1 MLRILQQRQL
11 EEITL
16 QSKDAAFLYVDSE
29 DKGIIQELAEYF
41 TFFVPGYKFMPQFR
55 NKLWD
60 GKLRLLNLRDQS
72 IYSGLYKHICAFAAE
87 RNIQV
92 KILPHDIFKT
102 EANLPGAHGQI
113 DMSFIDEYV
122 LPFPPRDYQLAAV
135 KYGLENR
142 RGLLVSPTASGKS
155 YIIYLMMRYFMDMSY
170 DMIADKVLLIV
181 PTTSLVKQMVGD
193 FAKYSEND
201 PNFDVNECHEIMA
214 GLDKGHKTKKIYVS
228 TWQSI
233 YKMQKGYFQQ
243 FGMVIGDEAH
253 GFKAKSLTSILTK
266 CSNANYRYGLT
277 GTLDGT
283 QTHKLVLEGLFGPH
297 KNITTSKELIDRGD
311 LANISIE
318 ILLLKHGDEACKLVS
333 KMKYQDEVDWIVTST
348 RRNNFIKNLAIDL
361 KGNTLVLFQYV
372 EKHGEPLF
380 RSISDAV
387 DDKRK
392 VFYVSGKTPA
402 DTREEIR
409 AITETE
415 SNAILVCSYGTFS
428 TGINIV
434 NLHNIIFASP
444 SKSQIRVLQSIGRGL
459 RKSTLDTTIYDI
471 ADDLHWK
478 SNKNYTLNHAA
489 ERVKIYSKERF
500 KFKMHEVKLL

>member
-1 MLRILQQRQL
+1 MEKLTVQ
-11 EEITL
+11 T
-16 QSKDAAFLYVDSE
+16 KDAAFMYVDCD

-72 IYSGLYKHICAFAAE
+72 MYSGLYKHVCAFCAE

-92 KILPHDIFKT
+92 EILPHDIFKS
-102 EANLPGAHGQI
+102 EGNLPGAHQEV
-113 DMSFIDEYV
+113 DMSFLDEFV

-135 KYGLENR
+135 KHGLENKR
-142 RGLLVSPTASGKS
+142 ALMVSPTASGKS
-155 YIIYLMMRYFMDMSY
+155 YIIYLMMRYYLDSNY
-170 DMIADKVLLIV
+170 DHIADKVLLIV

-201 PNFDVNECHEIMA
+201 SMFDAENMCHEIMA
-214 GLDKGHKTKKIYVS
+214 GKDKGHETKKIYVS

-233 YKMQKGYFQQ
+233 YKMQKGYFQK

-297 KNITTSKELIDRGD
+297 INITTSKELIDRGD
-311 LANISIE
+311 LANISID
-318 ILLLKHGDEACKLVS
+318 ILLLKHKEEHCKEVS
-333 KMKYQDEVDWIVTST
+333 KMKYQDEVDWIVTSS

-380 RSISDAV
+380 RLIDEAS

-409 AITETE
+409 AITESE

-478 SNKNYTLNHAA
+478 ANKNYTLNHSA

-500 KFKMHEVKLL
+500 KFKIHEVKLL

>member
-1 MLRILQQRQL
+1 M
-11 EEITL
+11 ESITV
-16 QSKDAAFLYVDSE
+16 KVKNNAFLYIDCD
-29 DKGIIQELAEYF
+29 DKGILHELSEAF
-41 TFFVPGYKFMPQFR
+41 TFFVPNYKFTPQFR

-60 GKLRLLNLRDQS
+60 GKIRLFNMRDQS
-72 IYSGLYKHICAFAAE
+72 IYSGLFGYVKAFCIE
-87 RNIQV
+87 RNIELIS
-92 KILPHDIFKT
+92 ILKEPPSKY
-102 EANLPGAHGQI
+102 NLPGMDYPDDI
-113 DMSFIDEYV
+113 SWIKNI
-122 LPFPPRDYQLAAV
+122 PIPWIPKDYQLEAI
-135 KYGLENR
+135 KHGLR
-142 RGLLVSPTASGKS
+142 TRSGLLVSPTASGKS
-155 YIIYLMMRYFMDMSY
+155 LIIYLLMRYFLTHEE
-170 DMIADKVLLIV
+170 DKVLIIV
-181 PTTSLVKQMVGD
+181 PTTSLVKQMYGD
-193 FAKYSEND
+193 FCKYADNDDNFFATEN
-201 PNFDVNECHEIMA
+201 CHEIMA
-214 GLDKGHKTKKIYVS
+214 GLDKGHKTKRVYIS

-253 GFKAKSLTSILTK
+253 NFKAKSLTSILTK
-266 CSNANYRYGLT
+266 CTEARYRFGLT

-297 KNITTSKELIDRGD
+297 KNITTSKALIDRGD
-311 LANISIE
+311 LANISID
-318 ILLLKHGDEACKLVS
+318 ILLLKHKEEHCKEVS
-333 KMKYQDEVDWIVTST
+333 KMKYQDEVDWIVTNEK
-348 RRNNFIKNLAIDL
+348 RNNFIKNLAIDL

-380 RSISDAV
+380 RSIDKAT
-387 DDKRK
+387 DNKRK

-409 AITETE
+409 AITEQE

-459 RKSTLDTTIYDI
+459 RKSTLDTKIYDI

-478 SNKNYTLNHAA
+478 SNKNFTLNHAA

-500 KFKMHEVKLL
+500 KFKMHEIKLL

>member
-1 MLRILQQRQL
+1 MEKLTVQ
-11 EEITL
+11 T
-16 QSKDAAFLYVDSE
+16 KDAAFMYVDCD

-72 IYSGLYKHICAFAAE
+72 MYSGLYKHVCAFCAE
-87 RNIQV
+87 RNIQIE
-92 KILPHDIFKT
+92 ILPHDIFKS
-102 EANLPGAHGQI
+102 EAYLPGAHSNV
-113 DMSFIDEYV
+113 DMSFIDEFV

-135 KYGLENR
+135 KHGLENKR
-142 RGLLVSPTASGKS
+142 ALMVSPTASGKS
-155 YIIYLMMRYFMDMSY
+155 YIIYLMMRYYLDSNY
-170 DMIADKVLLIV
+170 DHIADKVLLIV

-201 PNFDVNECHEIMA
+201 SMFDAENMCHEIMA
-214 GLDKGHKTKKIYVS
+214 GKDKGHETKKIYVS

-297 KNITTSKELIDRGD
+297 INITTSKELIDRGD
-311 LANISIE
+311 LANISID
-318 ILLLKHGDEACKLVS
+318 ILLLKHKEEHCKEVS
-333 KMKYQDEVDWIVTST
+333 KMKYQDEVDWIVTSS

-380 RSISDAV
+380 RLIDEAS

-409 AITETE
+409 AITESE

-478 SNKNYTLNHAA
+478 ANKNYTLNHSA

-500 KFKMHEVKLL
+500 KFKIHEVKLL

>member
-1 MLRILQQRQL
+1 MIAKLTVQ
-11 EEITL
+11 T
-16 QSKDAAFLYVDSE
+16 KDAAFIYVDCE

-72 IYSGLYKHICAFAAE
+72 MYSGLYKHVCAFCAE

-92 KILPHDIFKT
+92 EILPHDIFAS
-102 EANLPGAHGQI
+102 EGNLPGAHQEV
-113 DMSFIDEYV
+113 DMSFIDEFA

-135 KYGLENR
+135 KHGLENKR
-142 RGLLVSPTASGKS
+142 ALMVSPTASGKS
-155 YIIYLMMRYFMDMSY
+155 YIIYLMMRYYLDSNY
-170 DMIADKVLLIV
+170 DHIADKVLLIV

-201 PNFDVNECHEIMA
+201 SMFDAENMCHEIMA
-214 GLDKGHKTKKIYVS
+214 GKDKGHETKKIYVS

-233 YKMQKGYFQQ
+233 YKMQKGYFQK

-311 LANISIE
+311 LANISID
-318 ILLLKHGDEACKLVS
+318 ILLLKHKEEHCKEVS
-333 KMKYQDEVDWIVTST
+333 KMKYQDEVDWIVTSS

-380 RSISDAV
+380 RLINEASDNT
-387 DDKRK
+387 RK

-409 AITETE
+409 GITETE

-478 SNKNYTLNHAA
+478 SNKNYTLNHSA

-500 KFKMHEVKLL
+500 KFKIHEVKLL

>member
-1 MLRILQQRQL
+1 MIAKLTVQ
-11 EEITL
+11 T
-16 QSKDAAFLYVDSE
+16 KDAAFIYVDCE

-72 IYSGLYKHICAFAAE
+72 MYSGLYKHVCAFCAE

-92 KILPHDIFKT
+92 EILPHDIFKS
-102 EANLPGAHGQI
+102 EGNLPGAHQEV
-113 DMSFIDEYV
+113 DMSFIDEFA

-135 KYGLENR
+135 KHGLENKR
-142 RGLLVSPTASGKS
+142 ALMVSPTASGKS
-155 YIIYLMMRYFMDMSY
+155 YIIYLMMRYYLDSNY
-170 DMIADKVLLIV
+170 DHIADKVLLIV

-201 PNFDVNECHEIMA
+201 SMFDAENMCHEIMA
-214 GLDKGHKTKKIYVS
+214 GKDKGHETKKIYVS

-233 YKMQKGYFQQ
+233 YKMQKGYFQK

-311 LANISIE
+311 LANISID
-318 ILLLKHGDEACKLVS
+318 ILLLKHKEEHCKEVS
-333 KMKYQDEVDWIVTST
+333 KMKYQDEVDWIVTSS

-380 RSISDAV
+380 RLINEASDNT
-387 DDKRK
+387 RK

-409 AITETE
+409 GITETE

-478 SNKNYTLNHAA
+478 SNKNYTLNHSA

-500 KFKMHEVKLL
+500 KFKIHEVKLL

>member
-1 MLRILQQRQL
+1 M

-16 QSKDAAFLYVDSE
+16 QTKDAAFLYVDCD

-55 NKLWD
+55 NKMWD
-60 GKLRLLNLRDQS
+60 GKVRLLNLRDQS
-72 IYSGLYKHICAFAAE
+72 IYSGLYKYIKSFAAD
-87 RNIQV
+87 RNIAV
-92 KILPHDIFKT
+92 KILPHGIKS
-102 EANLPGAHGQI
+102 EANLPGAHQEV
-113 DMSFIDEYV
+113 DMSFIDEYI
-122 LPFPPRDYQLAAV
+122 LPFKPRDYQLDAV
-135 KYGLENR
+135 QYALENK

-155 YIIYLMMRYFMDMSY
+155 YIIYLMMRYYLDMSY
-170 DMIADKVLLIV
+170 DHIADKVLLIV

-201 PNFDVNECHEIMA
+201 ALFDAEGMCHEIMA
-214 GLDKGHKTKKIYVS
+214 GKDKGHKTKKIYVS

-233 YKMQKGYFQQ
+233 YKMQKGYFEQ

-266 CSNANYRYGLT
+266 CVNANYRYGLT

-311 LANISIE
+311 LANIKID
-318 ILLLKHGDEACKLVS
+318 ILLLKHKEEHCKEVS
-333 KMKYQDEVDWIVTST
+333 KMKYQDEVDWIVTSSK
-348 RRNNFIKNLAIDL
+348 RNNFIKNLAIDL

-380 RSISDAV
+380 RLINSET
-387 DDKRK
+387 DKDRK

-409 AITETE
+409 SITEQE

-459 RKSTLDTTIYDI
+459 RKSTLDTTVYDI

-478 SNKNYTLNHAA
+478 ANKNYTLNHSG

-500 KFKMHEVKLL
+500 KFKIHEVKLL

>member
-1 MLRILQQRQL
+1 MQ
-11 EEITL
+11 EEL
-16 QSKDAAFLYVDSE
+16 VVKVKDNAFIYVDCE
-29 DKGIIQELAEYF
+29 DKGIMQELAEHF
-41 TFFVPGYKFMPQFR
+41 TFYVPGYKYMPQFR

-60 GKLRLLNLRDQS
+60 GKLRLLNMRDQS
-72 IYSGLYKHICAFAAE
+72 IYSGLFGHIESFCKE
-87 RNIQV
+87 RNL
-92 KILPHDIFKT
+92 KLSSDLRT
-102 EANLPGAHGQI
+102 DWDDNI
-113 DMSFIDEYV
+113 DWV
-122 LPFPPRDYQLAAV
+122 NHLKLPFEPRDYQLTAV
-135 KYGLENR
+135 KHGLKKR

-155 YIIYLMMRYFMDMSY
+155 LIIYLLMRYFLATNDNK
-170 DMIADKVLLIV
+170 ILLIV
-181 PTTSLVKQMVGD
+181 PTTSLVKQMYGD

-201 PNFDVNECHEIMA
+201 PGFNVDKECHEIMA
-214 GLDKGHKTKKIYVS
+214 GLDKGHKTKRVYIS

-233 YKMQKGYFQQ
+233 YKMQKGYFQS

-253 GFKAKSLTSILTK
+253 NFKAKSLTSILTK
-266 CSNANYRYGLT
+266 CTEAKYRFGLT

-283 QTHKLVLEGLFGPH
+283 QTHKFVLEGLFGPH

-311 LANISIE
+311 LANISID
-318 ILLLKHGDEACKLVS
+318 ILLLKHKEEDCKVVS
-333 KMKYQDEVDWIVTST
+333 KMKYQDEVDWIVTSS
-348 RRNNFIKNLAIDL
+348 RRNSFIKNLAIDL

-380 RSISDAV
+380 RAINDAV
-387 DDKRK
+387 DDNRK

-402 DTREEIR
+402 DIREEIR
-409 AITETE
+409 SITESE

-444 SKSQIRVLQSIGRGL
+444 SKSQVRVLQSIGRGL
-459 RKSTLDTTIYDI
+459 RKSTLDTKIYDI

-478 SNKNYTLNHAA
+478 SNKNYTLDHAA

-500 KFKMHEVKLL
+500 KFKMHEIKLV

>member
-1 MLRILQQRQL
+1 M
-11 EEITL
+11 EEITV
-16 QSKDAAFLYVDSE
+16 QTKDNAFIYVDCD

-55 NKLWD
+55 NKMWD
-60 GKLRLLNLRDQS
+60 GKVRLLNLRDQS
-72 IYSGLYKHICAFAAE
+72 IYAGLYKYIAAFAAE
-87 RNIQV
+87 RNIKLTV
-92 KILPHDIFKT
+92 LPSAKLGY
-102 EANLPGAHGQI
+102 NLPNVHVNV

-135 KYGLENR
+135 KHALENR
-142 RGLLVSPTASGKS
+142 KALMVSPTASGKS
-155 YIIYLMMRYFMDMSY
+155 YIIYLMMRYFLDMSY
-170 DMIADKVLLIV
+170 DLEADKVLLIV

-201 PNFDVNECHEIMA
+201 PHFDANECHEIMA
-214 GLDKGHKTKKIYVS
+214 GLDKGHKTKRIYVS

-266 CSNANYRYGLT
+266 CTEAGYRYGLT

-311 LANISIE
+311 LANIKID
-318 ILLLKHGDEACKLVS
+318 ILLLKHPEEHCKLVNG
-333 KMKYQDEVDWIVTST
+333 MKYQDEVDWIVTST
-348 RRNNFIKNLAIDL
+348 KRNNFIKNLAIDL

-380 RSISDAV
+380 RLIDKST

-409 AITETE
+409 SITEQE

-459 RKSTLDTTIYDI
+459 RKSTLDTTVYDI

-478 SNKNYTLNHAA
+478 SNKNYTLNHSG
-489 ERVKIYSKERF
+489 ERVKIYSKEKF
-500 KFKMHEVKLL
+500 KFKIHEVKLL